1 MVDNTQE
8 SYGAQSI
15 KVLDGL
21 EAVRKRPGMYI
32 GDTAQRG
39 LHHLVFELIDNSVD
53 EHLAG
58 ACNSISVTIH
68 ADDSVTVED
77 NGRGIPTDM
86 YEGSGVSAAEI
97 VLTKLHAGGKFDTSS
112 YKVSGGL
119 HGVGLS
125 CVNALAEVLKL
136 EIRRDGKL
144 YTQVYRRGAPEA
156 PLAETGFSDKNGT
169 KITFKADSTIFEVHE
184 ISSEILS
191 KRVREMAF
199 LNKGLTI
206 KLIDEKEDK
215 ETTFVYEGGIVSFI
229 DYINQNKKP
238 VHDKVIYIKSEKDDV
253 IVELAMQ
260 WNDSYQENIFTFC
273 NNINTIEGG
282 THLSGLKAA
291 LTRTINL
298 YAAKNNLLSGLKES
312 LLGED
317 IREGLAAVI
326 SVKVPQP
333 QFEGQTKTKLGN
345 SELKGVVE
353 SVVNEY
359 LLQFFEENP
368 SAAKIICSKAIEGAS
383 ARIAA
388 RKAKEL
394 TRRKTPMDIGG
405 LPGKMAD
412 CQSANPEEC
421 ELFIVEG
428 DSAGGSAKQGRDR
441 RIQAVLP
448 LKGKILNV
456 EKARYDKM
464 LNSEEIRYL
473 ITAIGTSIGEE
484 EFDLSKLRYNK
495 IIIMTD
501 ADVDGSHIRTLLLT
515 FFFRQMRQLVDGGHI
530 YIAQPPLYRIKKG
543 KEHWYLKDEQSL
555 SNMLFDASCDSIKA
569 VYSGNKAYSTDLKS
583 LMKNLMRFNRVLHLF
598 TRKKRDIDAIRHV
611 VTKWGKSCEWLTD
624 KKKIDDYFSD
634 LVSHTKEK
642 HSAVEQMSYVIEED
656 KHNSGY
662 IVSVTTTR
670 PNEKPVVTVI
680 SKDMYAL
687 TEHEELC
694 TLADDV
700 NRLGDTPY
708 RFEMVDGSIKEFDSL
723 DGVVVFVMEEVKK
736 SFAIQRYKGLGE
748 MNPEQ
753 LWETT
758 MAPDNRMLLR
768 VTVDDALEA
777 DRMFTILMGDAV
789 EPRRLFIEENALKV
803 RNLDI

>member
-1 MVDNTQE
+1 MVDSTQE

-58 ACNSISVTIH
+58 ACNNISVTIH

-77 NGRGIPTDM
+77 DGRGIPTDM
-86 YEGSGVSAAEI
+86 HEDSGVSAAEI

-125 CVNALAEVLKL
+125 CVNALAEVLRL
-136 EIRRDGKL
+136 EIRRGGKL

-156 PLAETGFSDKNGT
+156 PLAETGVSDKNGT

-184 ISSEILS
+184 ISSDILA
-191 KRVREMAF
+191 KRLREMAF
-199 LNKGLTI
+199 LNKGLSI

-215 ETTFVYEGGIVSFI
+215 ESTFMYEGGIVSFI

-238 VHDKVIYIKSEKDDV
+238 IHDKVIYIKSQKDEV
-253 IVELAMQ
+253 IVEIAMQ

-298 YAAKNNLLSGLKES
+298 YAAKGNLLTGLKES

-317 IREGLAAVI
+317 IREGLAAIV

-345 SELKGVVE
+345 SELKGIVE
-353 SVVNEY
+353 AVVNEF

-368 SAAKIICSKAIEGAS
+368 TAAKIICSKSIEGAR

-412 CQSANPEEC
+412 CQSANPAEC

-441 RIQAVLP
+441 RVQAVLP

-464 LNSEEIRYL
+464 LSSEEIRYL

-484 EFDLSKLRYNK
+484 EFDISKLRYNK

-515 FFFRQMRQLVDGGHI
+515 FFFRQMRQLIDGGHI
-530 YIAQPPLYRIKKG
+530 YIAQPPLFRVKKG
-543 KEHWYLKDEQSL
+543 KEHWYLKDEQEL
-555 SNMLFDASCDSIKA
+555 TNMLFDASCDSIKA
-569 VYSGNKAYSTDLKS
+569 IHSDGKTYRTDIKTLIKS
-583 LMKNLMRFNRVLHLF
+583 IMRFNKLLQTF
-598 TRKKRDIDAIRHV
+598 TRKRRDVDVMRHVIMKWGKNASWLSDKKQVDEYFSSLMPHIKEKHPEIESLTHESEDDKVSGSCNVRV
-611 VTKWGKSCEWLTD
+611 VTKR
-624 KKKIDDYFSD
+624 
-634 LVSHTKEK
+634 VN
-642 HSAVEQMSYVIEED
+642 EQPF
-656 KHNSGY
+656 
-662 IVSVTTTR
+662 TTM
-670 PNEKPVVTVI
+670 I
-680 SKDMYAL
+680 SKELYAL
-687 TEHEELC
+687 TEYEELC
-694 TLADDV
+694 ILSEELNKLGKLPYKFELANDV
-700 NRLGDTPY
+700 
-708 RFEMVDGSIKEFDSL
+708 IKEFNSL
-723 DGVVVFVMEEVKK
+723 DELVTFIMEEAKK
-736 SFAIQRYKGLGE
+736 AYSIQRYKGLGE

-758 MAPDNRMLLR
+758 MFPDNRMLLQ
-768 VTVDDALEA
+768 VSVDDALEA
-777 DRMFTILMGDAV
+777 DRIFTILMGDAV
-789 EPRRLFIEENALKV
+789 EPRRLFIEDNALKV